1 MSNTLWQTQLA
12 KWVQLACELE
22 VGSPK
27 PGNVSPGCEFS
38 NASVADFLKS
48 ADAIAPQLAVAAD
61 RSLGTTILAAVSE
74 TRSIVGHNTNLGIIL
89 LLSPLAAIP
98 PEQSLFDG
106 IESVLRRT
114 TVADSRDVYEA
125 IRLAQPA
132 GLGSAKEQDLNDAPS
147 ILLRACMELA
157 ADRDMIARQYAN
169 GFREVL
175 HIGLEWLRESA
186 KHAAKPELRIQWLA
200 VRLIAE
206 FGDSLIER
214 KCGRDMSDQVRDMA
228 KDLLKSGWPS
238 RSESASAYD
247 SFDQFLRADGN
258 RRNPGTTADLV
269 AAVLF
274 SALREGWQ
282 LHDRGA

>member
-1 MSNTLWQTQLA
+1 MSDSLWQTQLS
-12 KWVQLACELE
+12 KWVYQACELE
-22 VGSPK
+22 VSSPK

-48 ADAIAPQLAVAAD
+48 AEVIASELAQAEE
-61 RSLGTTILAAVSE
+61 RSIGSTILAAVRA
-74 TRSIVGHNTNLGIIL
+74 TRNSVGHNTNLGIIL
-89 LLSPLAAIP
+89 LLSPLATIP

-106 IESVLRRT
+106 IEEVLRST
-114 TVADSRDVYEA
+114 TVQDSGDVYEA

-132 GLGSAKEQDLNDAPS
+132 GLGDAPEQDLNSLPTIPLKS
-147 ILLRACMELA
+147 CMELA
-157 ADRDMIARQYAN
+157 AERDTIARQYAN
-169 GFREVL
+169 GFHDVL
-175 HIGLEWLRESA
+175 HLGLEWLRESL
-186 KHAAKPELRIQWLA
+186 KLQSKLNLRIQWLA

-214 KCGRDMSDQVRDMA
+214 KCGRDMSHQVRILA
-228 KDLLKSGWPS
+228 KDLLKSGWPKH
-238 RSESASAYD
+238 RESDAAYQ

-269 AAVLF
+269 AAILF

-282 LHDRGA
+282 LHDRDA

>member
-1 MSNTLWQTQLA
+1 MSYSRWQNEIA
-12 KWVQLACELE
+12 KWVCRACELE
-22 VGSPK
+22 VCSPK

-48 ADAIAPQLAVAAD
+48 AEAIAPELAVAGD
-61 RSLGTTILAAVSE
+61 RPLGKTILAAVSA
-74 TRSIVGHNTNLGIIL
+74 TRSAVGHNTNLGIIL

-106 IESVLRRT
+106 IDTVLRST
-114 TVADSRDVYEA
+114 TVEDSCNVYEA

-132 GLGSAKEQDLNDAPS
+132 GLGNTQEQDLYDAPT
-147 ILLRACMELA
+147 IPLRACMELA

-169 GFREVL
+169 GFRDVL
-175 HIGLEWLRESA
+175 HSGLEWLRESA
-186 KHAAKPELRIQWLA
+186 KHATKLELRIQWLS

-214 KCGRDMSDQVRDMA
+214 KCGRNMSDQVRGMA
-228 KDLLKSGWPS
+228 RDLLKSGWPKPPG
-238 RSESASAYD
+238 SASGYD

-274 SALREGWQ
+274 AALREGWQ
-282 LHDRGA
+282 LHDRDE